1 MKRELK
7 DLKLLSSGDVRKV
20 LGVSYQFIER
30 LVETGQLPYY
40 QTSSGR
46 IYREPDVLA
55 VRDNRVEKAKTD
67 KRVRL

>member
-7 DLKLLSSGDVRKV
+7 DLKLLSSGDVRKA

-30 LVETGQLPYY
+30 LVETGKLPYY

-46 IYREPDVLA
+46 IYRESDVLLI
-55 VRDNRVEKAKTD
+55 RDERVEKAKTD
-67 KRVRL
+67 KRVKL

>member
-1 MKRELK
+1 MKRELN

-20 LGVSYQFIER
+20 LSVSYQFVEK

-46 IYREPDVLA
+46 IFRESDVLEIKTE
-55 VRDNRVEKAKTD
+55 RQEKAKTD
-67 KRVRL
+67 RRIKL